1 MHVHYM
7 HDVYMMWCVLHCC
20 DSVQTLRVM
29 WTLQLA
35 SRTPLSQCLRT
46 HLPLTPLPLTRSY
59 QPLVEEEEEEEEEEY
74 LRSDTLTCVS
84 ITVHALLVQALR
96 NVVNRSGKIAQN
108 IFDQLDRRLKSADKK
123 EQSGV
128 RGQGVGGQGREG
140 AQKKKMSN
148 KGPSDNPTHTQPST
162 VTV

>member
-1 MHVHYM
+1 MNECE
-7 HDVYMMWCVLHCC
+7 WCTYLFR
-20 DSVQTLRVM
+20 TL
-29 WTLQLA
+29 LG
-35 SRTPLSQCLRT
+35 RTHNRTHLQCLRT
-46 HLPLTPLPLTRSY
+46 YLPLTPLPLTRSY

-84 ITVHALLVQALR
+84 MTEYSTQALIVQAVMNIVHVLLVQALR
-96 NVVNRSGKIAQN
+96 NLVNRSGKIAQN

-123 EQSGV
+123 EQAGV

-148 KGPSDNPTHTQPST
+148 KGPSDNPTHTKPST
-162 VTV
+162 VPV